1 MDLNNLNNEKI
12 GPEQKHQLLMMML
25 IQQYQQIAMVGLGKM
40 VNPQTEK
47 SERDLS
53 AARFAI
59 DTLAMLESFTKG
71 NLSQDLS
78 DFLTQTLTNL
88 RLNYADEKKKEPSTK
103 DSGDDSTDDSG
114 DQS

>member
-1 MDLNNLNNEKI
+1 MDLNNLNNDKI
-12 GPEQKHQLLMMML
+12 GPEQKNQLLMMML

-59 DTLAMLESFTKG
+59 DTLSMLETVTKG
-71 NLSQDLS
+71 NLSEELS
-78 DFLTQTLTNL
+78 NFLTQTLTNL
-88 RLNYADEKKKEPSTK
+88 RLNYADEKKKSPPAS
-103 DSGDDSTDDSG
+103 DSRDNPKDDSEAES
-114 DQS
+114 

>member
-1 MDLNNLNNEKI
+1 MDLNNLDNEKI
-12 GPEQKHQLLMMML
+12 GPDQKHQLLMMML
-25 IQQYQQIAMVGLGKM
+25 IQQYQQIAMVGLGKI

-59 DTLAMLESFTKG
+59 DTLAMLETFTKG
-71 NLSQDLS
+71 NMSQELHN
-78 DFLTQTLTNL
+78 FLTQTLTNL
-88 RLNYADEKKKEPSTK
+88 RLNYADEKKKEPTK
-103 DSGDDSTDDSG
+103 DDNNDPTPDNSG